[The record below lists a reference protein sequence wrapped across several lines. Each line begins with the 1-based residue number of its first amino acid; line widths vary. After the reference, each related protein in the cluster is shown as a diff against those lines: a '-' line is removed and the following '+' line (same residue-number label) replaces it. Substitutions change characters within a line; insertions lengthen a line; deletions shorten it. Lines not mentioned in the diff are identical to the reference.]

1 MVTHLIE
8 YIREES
14 GYSKTMHFFPLVCI
28 NVVLSTAA
36 SSSCHNS
43 DAYQGYMP
51 AKVRDQQKSQGRL
64 DIE

>member
-1 MVTHLIE
+1 M
-8 YIREES
+8 
-14 GYSKTMHFFPLVCI
+14 MHFLPLVCI
-28 NVVLSTAA
+28 NVVLSTAVSI

-43 DAYQGYMP
+43 DAYRGYVL